1 VFIEDAGPQLRA
13 LFARPHGHIYV
24 AKGLQDLLEPKQAR
38 YSVEVRTMPSRR
50 YRKNAEECRDHAARA
65 RTSEDRDAWLATAEE
80 WQKLAEKL
88 DAEQQQSWKFWKRP
102 AGVAPKHQPGSK
114 IKRKG

>member
-1 VFIEDAGPQLRA
+1 VEIRA
-13 LFARPHGHIYV
+13 LFF
-24 AKGLQDLLEPKQAR
+24 
-38 YSVEVRTMPSRR
+38 EVRIMPSRR

-88 DAEQQQSWKFWKRP
+88 DAEQQQSWKFWNRP